1 MPETEVPGWD
11 RIGALV
17 DGLAYSSRPI
27 HASVRDVRKKLGLGR
42 RGPFILNLVSEGC
55 EYPNELAT
63 KFRTSRS
70 LITAD
75 LNRLIEAG
83 LLTSAPAETDKRRT
97 RLQLTEAGRIV
108 CGNVRRE
115 MARIVTR
122 NLVAYSDDETRLFM
136 EMLQAVGRL
145 EPDEEYG

>member
-11 RIGALV
+11 TIGKLV
-17 DGLAYSSRPI
+17 EGLAYSSRPI
-27 HASVRDVRKKLGLGR
+27 HASVRDVTKKLGLGR
-42 RGPFILNLVSEGC
+42 RGPFILNLVSEGA
-55 EYPNELAT
+55 EFPNELAT

-75 LNRLIEAG
+75 LNRLIDAG

-108 CGNVRRE
+108 CGNIRRE

-122 NLVAYSDDETRLFM
+122 NLVAYSEDETRLFM

-145 EPDEEYG
+145 EPGEDYD

>member
-11 RIGALV
+11 TIGKLV
-17 DGLAYSSRPI
+17 EGLAYSSRPI
-27 HASVRDVRKKLGLGR
+27 HASVRDVTKKLGLGR
-42 RGPFILNLVSEGC
+42 RGPFILNLVSEGA
-55 EYPNELAT
+55 EFPNELAT

-83 LLTSAPAETDKRRT
+83 LLTATPAETDKRRT

-108 CGNVRRE
+108 CGNIRRE

-122 NLVAYSDDETRLFM
+122 NLVAYSEDETRLFM

-145 EPDEEYG
+145 EPGEDYD

>member
-1 MPETEVPGWD
+1 MPETNVPGWD
-11 RIGALV
+11 KIGKLV
-17 DGLAYSSRPI
+17 EGLAYASRPI
-27 HASVRDVRKKLGLGR
+27 HASARDVAKKLGLGR
-42 RGPFILNLVSEGC
+42 RGPFILNLVSEGR

-63 KFRTSRS
+63 KFGTSRS

-83 LLTSAPAETDKRRT
+83 LLTATSAETDKRRT
-97 RLQLTEAGRIV
+97 RLQLTEAGRVV
-108 CGNVRRE
+108 CGNIRSE

-122 NLVAYSDDETRLFM
+122 NLATYSEDETRLFM

-145 EPDEEYG
+145 EPSEEYG